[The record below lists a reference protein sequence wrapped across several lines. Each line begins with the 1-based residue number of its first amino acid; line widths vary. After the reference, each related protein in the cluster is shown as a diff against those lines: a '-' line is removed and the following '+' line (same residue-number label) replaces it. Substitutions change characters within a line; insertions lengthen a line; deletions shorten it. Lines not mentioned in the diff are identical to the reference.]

1 MRRIFISDPPSQR
14 SSYCRCPNLQ
24 QASLSKTELVYSSTH
39 NTTLQHTCRCY
50 ISTVNNSYIQ
60 TNSRKLLCTVSR
72 ITSWEFLQ
80 CIYLLPDVYSSRR
93 TVYFFSNYPVD
104 ITLYI
109 YCYFLSRSSLK
120 DMAGKRS
127 ELCGLI
133 WEDSMFL
140 PTSTA
145 MMSECI
151 FLLGNNQEYYFRNRQ
166 SYCFC
171 VIFVF

>member
-93 TVYFFSNYPVD
+93 TVYFFQ
-104 ITLYI
+104 ITRLISLCIYI
-109 YCYFLSRSSLK
+109 V
-120 DMAGKRS
+120 
-127 ELCGLI
+127 
-133 WEDSMFL
+133 
-140 PTSTA
+140 
-145 MMSECI
+145 I
-151 FLLGNNQEYYFRNRQ
+151 FCRDHRWRTWQENVQ
-166 SYCFC
+166 SYADWFERTACSSQRRPPWCQNVYFC
-171 VIFVF
+171 WEITKNIILEIVNHTASV